1 MGKRTDAPTPCI
13 AASAGRTPTNK
24 PAASNTLADYAPNE
38 SPMVPAILIHCI
50 REVESRGLTECGI
63 YRIPGNETEANDI
76 LGKFLRGKCAP
87 SLGRADIH
95 AVASAAK
102 KFLRSLKEPV
112 ITLSLWRVFVDAANN
127 PDTTDAEAAMYQAVS
142 ELPRPNRETLAFLIL
157 HLQKVADSP
166 DCKMPADNLAMV
178 MGPTIVGYSSSD
190 PMAIMA
196 EAGQQKAVMRLLIS
210 MSSDYW
216 ANFLQYEQENVFPR
230 LNTPE
235 IFDPASKVNGYTP
248 YKSVIARRTRSRQ
261 LASKQYFQSPML
273 F

>member
-1 MGKRTDAPTPCI
+1 MSKDGE
-13 AASAGRTPTNK
+13 G
-24 PAASNTLADYAPNE
+24 PA
-38 SPMVPAILIHCI
+38 M
-50 REVESRGLTECGI
+50 REFEPYKNYKTYCER
-63 YRIPGNETEANDI
+63 
-76 LGKFLRGKCAP
+76 LRQIMMHHVKDLP
-87 SLGRADIH
+87 
-95 AVASAAK
+95 
-102 KFLRSLKEPV
+102 KEFKAF
-112 ITLSLWRVFVDAANN
+112 FVDAANN